1 MKFKQIRFCNFMRY
15 YGENIIKFST
25 DSQKNVTVILGNNT
39 FGKTTIAQ
47 AFRWGLYGEVTTTNY
62 TNKKNIV
69 LLNNEAIAE
78 MSVNSNKDILVE
90 IIVESGDAEYTFT
103 RKQTFRKKN
112 PDPNNFDICPVG
124 ESRLSMII
132 SENGDISERIRN
144 EGNGKQYKIGCVSE
158 TINNMFPNK
167 LSNYFFF
174 DGERWN
180 DNKNKSAE
188 IKQSI
193 NTILGV
199 SPIVKM
205 KEHLKDGNA
214 DYKTTVI
221 KKLNASIKGTS
232 SESADIK
239 RRIDGF
245 ETIIRGLEA
254 DIENYDEEIRV
265 AGRDINNYGEILNNN
280 RSTEED
286 QKEINSLKE
295 KILSDTKRKNLQ
307 YNDIVKL
314 FSSADKL
321 FASDLLPTINHILS
335 QVNLEGKDIPGV
347 TSDTI
352 DYLINTGNCLCGE
365 KLIPEHE
372 HYESL
377 MQLREE
383 VYPNKIGG
391 PAKILRAR
399 LEEWA
404 ENSINLIESMH
415 EKVENFENY
424 LIEINASER
433 RCEKIEERI
442 DRTFDLGNVRKAYNR
457 AVLNEKKAR
466 DNKSDAEAKIQ
477 SHRVSI
483 ESLQKQL
490 QNLEEQDKNNA
501 PIYRA
506 IEYANALYSKA
517 SKYIDMY
524 ERPTLHELN
533 EIIGKNFEKMFNS
546 KDKYACL
553 ENDYKIHMFY
563 RSVGGFSDYEEENL
577 SNGETIA
584 INFVY
589 IVSILELAKKRK
601 DKEMEKEAVLSL
613 PLVLDAPFSNL
624 SNENTSLVAQKLPEF
639 AEQVII
645 FMLDKDWNASGLKQ
659 FTMPEYCYRVS
670 RDFADNSSSI
680 TNDGGS
686 L

>member
-15 YGENIIKFST
+15 YGENTIKFST

-78 MSVNSNKDILVE
+78 MSVNSNTDILVE

-103 RKQTFRKKN
+103 RKQTFRKKS

-199 SPIVKM
+199 SSIVKM

-245 ETIIRGLEA
+245 ETIIRGLET

-404 ENSINLIESMH
+404 ENSTNLIESMH

-524 ERPTLHELN
+524 ERPTLRELN

-546 KDKYACL
+546 KDKYARL

-645 FMLDKDWNASGLKQ
+645 FMLDKDWNASGLQQ

-680 TNDGGS
+680 INDGGS

>member
-1 MKFKQIRFCNFMRY
+1 
-15 YGENIIKFST
+15 
-25 DSQKNVTVILGNNT
+25 
-39 FGKTTIAQ
+39 
-47 AFRWGLYGEVTTTNY
+47 
-62 TNKKNIV
+62 
-69 LLNNEAIAE
+69 
-78 MSVNSNKDILVE
+78 
-90 IIVESGDAEYTFT
+90 
-103 RKQTFRKKN
+103 
-112 PDPNNFDICPVG
+112 
-124 ESRLSMII
+124 MII

-457 AVLNEKKAR
+457 
-466 DNKSDAEAKIQ
+466 
-477 SHRVSI
+477 
-483 ESLQKQL
+483 
-490 QNLEEQDKNNA
+490 
-501 PIYRA
+501 
-506 IEYANALYSKA
+506 
-517 SKYIDMY
+517 
-524 ERPTLHELN
+524 
-533 EIIGKNFEKMFNS
+533 
-546 KDKYACL
+546 
-553 ENDYKIHMFY
+553 
-563 RSVGGFSDYEEENL
+563 SVGGFSDYEEENL

-601 DKEMEKEAVLSL
+601 DKEMEKEAVLSI

-645 FMLDKDWNASGLKQ
+645 FMLDKDWNASGLQQ

-670 RDFADNSSSI
+670 RDFVDNSSSI

>member
-1 MKFKQIRFCNFMRY
+1 MKFKEIKFYNFMRY
-15 YGENIIKFST
+15 YGENTIKFST

-69 LLNNEAIAE
+69 LLNNEVIAE
-78 MSVNSNKDILVE
+78 MNINSKKDILVE
-90 IIVESGDAEYTFT
+90 IIVENGDIEYTFT
-103 RKQTFRKKN
+103 RKQTFRKKS
-112 PDPNNFDICPVG
+112 PDPNNFDIYPVG
-124 ESRLSMII
+124 ESMLSMVI
-132 SENGDISERIRN
+132 SENGNKSERIRN
-144 EGNGKQYKIGCVSE
+144 EGNGKQYKAGCVSE
-158 TINNMFPNK
+158 TINNMFPSK

-180 DNKNKSAE
+180 DNKNKSDE

-199 SPIVKM
+199 SSIIKM
-205 KEHLKDGNA
+205 KEHLNDGNA

-221 KKLNASIKGTS
+221 KKLNASIKGSS
-232 SESADIK
+232 SESNKIK
-239 RRIDGF
+239 NRIDDF
-245 ETIIRGLEA
+245 EKVIKTFENNIDNYDK
-254 DIENYDEEIRV
+254 DIEV
-265 AGRDINNYGEILNNN
+265 ARSDKDKYGEILNSN
-280 RSTEED
+280 RSAEDD
-286 QKEINSLKE
+286 QKEIKRLEE
-295 KILSDTKRKNLQ
+295 KISSDTRHKNSI
-307 YNDIVKL
+307 YSDMVKL
-314 FSSADKL
+314 FSTSDKL
-321 FASDLLPTINHILS
+321 FCSDLLPAINHILAR
-335 QVNLEGKDIPGV
+335 VNLEGKDIPGV

-352 DYLINTGNCLCGE
+352 DYLIETGRCLCGE

-372 HYESL
+372 HYNAL
-377 MQLREE
+377 MKLREE

-404 ENSINLIESMH
+404 GNSADLIDNIH
-415 EKVENFENY
+415 EKAENFESY
-424 LIEINASER
+424 LTEINASER
-433 RCEKIEERI
+433 RVEKIEERI
-442 DRTFDLGNVRKAYNR
+442 DRSLNLENVRKAYKR
-457 AVLNEKKAR
+457 AVKNEQTAR
-466 DNKSDAEAKIQ
+466 NNKSVAEAKIK
-477 SHRVSI
+477 I
-483 ESLQKQL
+483 YEDNIKDLQFQL
-490 QNLEEQDKNNA
+490 QVIEKQNKTNA

-506 IEYANALYSKA
+506 IEYAKALYSKA
-517 SKYIDMY
+517 EKDVEKS
-524 ERPTLHELN
+524 ERPTLSELN

-546 KDKYACL
+546 KDKYARL

-601 DKEMEKEAVLSL
+601 DKETEKGVVLSL

-624 SNENTSLVAQKLPEF
+624 SNENTSLVAKKLPEF

-645 FMLDKDWNASGLKQ
+645 FMLDKDWNASGLQQ